1 MHVTMSGVPD
11 RAKSFA
17 GIGLMRKVIR
27 SSYGASWAATGMR
40 LAAGVVAGAL
50 LATVSQAAVFTL
62 PSNGGSLI
70 GQDQQIASQ
79 TSDTLLD
86 LARKYSVG
94 YWEIQEANP
103 KVDMWLPGQG
113 TSLTIPGRF
122 IVPPVEHKGIIINLP
137 QHRLFY
143 FPKPRRHDQP
153 IVITY
158 PASPGEGDFPT
169 PVGVTRIIR
178 KVPHPVWIPTAHIL
192 KAHAL
197 AGDPIPKVW
206 PAGPDNPMGEW
217 ALETTL
223 SHGEIYIHGT
233 NNPMAIGM
241 SVTHGCVRLYPE
253 DIAALYPVVKVGTP
267 VTVVNE
273 PVLASLQDGELYL
286 EVHPP
291 TNSDHVPAAPD
302 FDRIS
307 QIVDAAIG
315 QNTVAIDWDKVR
327 QVAAQAN
334 GIPQL
339 IGIQADYVPPGA
351 APGTPAAPQ
360 QQATQEA
367 TLSAPRHSK
376 SESAGAT

>member
-1 MHVTMSGVPD
+1 M
-11 RAKSFA
+11 RR
-17 GIGLMRKVIR
+17 LMRP
-27 SSYGASWAATGMR
+27 SHGSSWAATGIL
-40 LAAGVVAGAL
+40 LAAGVLGSS
-50 LATVSQAAVFTL
+50 LATTSRAAVFTL
-62 PSNGGSLI
+62 PPDDSSLI
-70 GQDQQIASQ
+70 GQDQQIQSQ
-79 TSDTLLD
+79 SADTLLD

-113 TSLTIPGRF
+113 TSITIPGTF
-122 IVPPVEHKGIIINLP
+122 IVPPVDHKGIVINLP

-143 FPKPRRHDQP
+143 FPKRGRHDQP

-158 PASPGEGDFPT
+158 PVSPGEGDFPT

-192 KAHAL
+192 KAHEE

-206 PAGPDNPMGEW
+206 KAGPDNPMGEW

-253 DIAALYPVVKVGTP
+253 DIAALYPIVRVGTP
-267 VTVVNE
+267 VTIVNE
-273 PVLASLQDGELYL
+273 PVLASLQDGQLYL

-291 TNSDHVPAAPD
+291 TTSNHVPAPPNYEQ
-302 FDRIS
+302 IS
-307 QIVDAAIG
+307 QIIDGVIG
-315 QNTVAIDWDKVR
+315 KNVVAIDWDKVR
-327 QVAAQAN
+327 QVATEAN
-334 GIPQL
+334 GIPEL
-339 IGIQADYVPPGA
+339 IGVQADTV
-351 APGTPAAPQ
+351 TPAAPGAQ
-360 QQATQEA
+360 PQPAQET
-367 TLSAPRHSK
+367 TLTAPHHS
-376 SESAGAT
+376 SSGSAGAT

>member
-1 MHVTMSGVPD
+1 MHVTMVAGPD
-11 RAKSFA
+11 RAKRFA
-17 GIGLMRKVIR
+17 GIGLMRKANRR
-27 SSYGASWAATGMR
+27 SCGCNWAATGMI
-40 LAAGVVAGAL
+40 LAAGVVGSL
-50 LATVSQAAVFTL
+50 LATGSQAAVFTL
-62 PSNGGSLI
+62 PPDGGSLI
-70 GQDQQIASQ
+70 GQDQQIQSQ
-79 TSDTLLD
+79 AADTLLD

-122 IVPPVEHKGIIINLP
+122 IVPSVEHKGIIINLP

-143 FPKPRRHDQP
+143 FPKPRRHDSP

-192 KAHAL
+192 KAHQL
-197 AGDPIPKVW
+197 AGDPIPKIW

-253 DIAALYPVVKVGTP
+253 DIAALFPVVRVGTP
-267 VTVVNE
+267 VTVVDE

-291 TNSDHVPAAPD
+291 TSSNHVPAPPD
-302 FDRIS
+302 FDKIS
-307 QIVDAAIG
+307 QIIDTAIG
-315 QNTVAIDWDKVR
+315 HSVVAIDWDKVR

-339 IGIQADYVPPGA
+339 VGIQADYNP
-351 APGTPAAPQ
+351 PGTPAGIQTQP
-360 QQATQEA
+360 TQET
-367 TLSAPRHSK
+367 TLSAPHHSK